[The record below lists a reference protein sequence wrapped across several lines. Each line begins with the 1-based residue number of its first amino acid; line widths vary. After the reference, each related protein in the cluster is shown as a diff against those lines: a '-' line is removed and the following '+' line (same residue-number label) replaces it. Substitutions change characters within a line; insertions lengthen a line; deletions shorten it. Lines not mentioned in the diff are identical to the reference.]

1 MEEGFILEKK
11 IGVGS
16 VKSLAN
22 AKILVANTSMDTDKI
37 KLGGKVTVTS
47 PAELAAIEDAER
59 VRDLPNI
66 FYNPSFYI
74 HTPPFYII
82 HLPFVFIIAFL
93 LFIPAN

>member
-1 MEEGFILEKK
+1 MDYIHIIKKAGGSIHDSYHVTAFVSCTGWKVDFHRYLEEGFILEKK

-37 KLGGKVTVTS
+37 KISGKVTVTS

-59 VRDLPNI
+59 VRW
-66 FYNPSFYI
+66 
-74 HTPPFYII
+74 
-82 HLPFVFIIAFL
+82 
-93 LFIPAN
+93 